1 MDGGCD
7 RYWGAN
13 FLRVFLFLLCKIC
26 VIYGL
31 IMLAEFEKQVSQTL
45 EEIKSQGLYKTERVI
60 TTPQDAHIAI
70 TGGRRVLN
78 MCANNYLGLADH
90 PALIAAAK
98 EALDTH
104 GFGMASVRF
113 ICGTQDIH
121 KELEAALT
129 KFLGT
134 EETILYPSC
143 FDANGGL
150 FETLLTEKDAVI
162 SDELNHAS
170 IIDGIRLCKA
180 QRFRYK
186 HNDMADLEA
195 QLRAAKDARF
205 RLIATDGCF
214 SMDGTIANLKEI
226 VDLAQKYDALTMI
239 DDAHATGFLGKTG
252 RGTHEYRGVMG
263 RIDIITGTLGKALGG
278 ASGGYTSGRKK
289 IVDLLRQRSRPYLFS
304 NTVAPPIVAASLKAL
319 ELLSASTE
327 LRDKLER
334 NTKYFRIALT
344 KSGLT
349 IKPGTHPIV
358 PIMLGDAAKSQKF
371 AARMLEKGVY
381 VIGFFYPVVPHGAA
395 RVRTQVSAAH
405 SREDLEFAVKAFA
418 ETNNELK

>member
-1 MDGGCD
+1 M
-7 RYWGAN
+7 
-13 FLRVFLFLLCKIC
+13 V
-26 VIYGL
+26 
-31 IMLAEFEKQVSQTL
+31 AEFAKQLSQTL
-45 EEIKSQGLYKTERVI
+45 EEIKSQGLFKTERVI
-60 TTPQDAHIAI
+60 TTPQEAHIAI
-70 TGGRRVLN
+70 TGGKRVLN

-150 FETLLTEKDAVI
+150 FETLLTEHDAVI

-195 QLRAAKDARF
+195 QLRAAQEARF
-205 RLIATDGCF
+205 RLVATDGCF
-214 SMDGTIANLKEI
+214 SMDGTIANLSDI
-226 VDLAQKYDALTMI
+226 CDLAEKYNALTMI

-278 ASGGYTSGRKK
+278 ASGGFTSGRKQ

-304 NTVAPPIVAASLKAL
+304 NTIAPPVVAASLKAL

-327 LRDKLER
+327 LRDKLEE
-334 NTKYFRIALT
+334 NTKFFRAALAER
-344 KSGLT
+344 SLT
-349 IKPGTHPIV
+349 IKPGVHPIV
-358 PIMLGDAAKSQKF
+358 PIMIGDAAKSQNF
-371 AARMLEKGVY
+371 AARVLEKGVY
-381 VIGFFYPVVPHGAA
+381 VIGFFYPVVPHGTA

-405 SREDLEFAVKAFA
+405 SREDLEFAVNAFA
-418 ETNNELK
+418 EVNEELK

>member
-1 MDGGCD
+1 M
-7 RYWGAN
+7 
-13 FLRVFLFLLCKIC
+13 I
-26 VIYGL
+26 
-31 IMLAEFEKQVSQTL
+31 AEFEKQLSQTL
-45 EEIKSQGLYKTERVI
+45 EEIKSQGLFKTERVI
-60 TTPQDAHIAI
+60 TSPQDAHIAI
-70 TGGRRVLN
+70 TGGKRVLN

-90 PALIAAAK
+90 PALVAAAK

-170 IIDGIRLCKA
+170 IIDGVRLCKA
-180 QRFRYK
+180 RRFRYK
-186 HNDMADLEA
+186 HNDMDDLEA
-195 QLRAAKDARF
+195 QLRAAQDVRF
-205 RLIATDGCF
+205 RLVATDGCF
-214 SMDGTIANLKEI
+214 SMDGTIANLAAI
-226 VDLAQKYDALTMI
+226 CDLAEKYNALTMI
-239 DDAHATGFLGKTG
+239 DDAHATGFLGKAG

-278 ASGGYTSGRKK
+278 ASGGFTSGRKE

-304 NTVAPPIVAASLKAL
+304 NTIAPPVVAASLKAL

-327 LRDKLER
+327 LRDKLEE
-334 NTKYFRIALT
+334 NTKFFRAALT
-344 KSGLT
+344 ERGLT
-349 IKPGTHPIV
+349 IKPGVHPIV
-358 PIMLGDAAKSQKF
+358 PIMIGDAAKSQKF
-371 AARMLEKGVY
+371 AARMLEKGIY
-381 VIGFFYPVVPHGAA
+381 VIGFFYPVVPHGTA

-418 ETNNELK
+418 EIDQELRDS

>member
-1 MDGGCD
+1 M
-7 RYWGAN
+7 
-13 FLRVFLFLLCKIC
+13 V
-26 VIYGL
+26 
-31 IMLAEFEKQVSQTL
+31 AEFEKQLSQTL
-45 EEIKSQGLYKTERVI
+45 EEIKSQGLFKTERVI

-70 TGGRRVLN
+70 TGGKRVLN

-90 PALIAAAK
+90 PALIAAAR
-98 EALDTH
+98 EALNTH

-121 KELEAALT
+121 KELEAELT

-134 EETILYPSC
+134 EDTILYPSC

-150 FETLLTEKDAVI
+150 FETLLSEKDAVI

-186 HNDMADLEA
+186 HNDTDDLEA

-205 RLIATDGCF
+205 RLVATDGCF
-214 SMDGTIANLKEI
+214 SMDGTIANLSAI
-226 VDLAQKYDALTMI
+226 CDLAETYNALTMI

-278 ASGGYTSGRKK
+278 ASGGFTSGRKE

-304 NTVAPPIVAASLKAL
+304 NTIAPPVVAASLKAL

-327 LRDKLER
+327 LRDKLEE
-334 NTKYFRIALT
+334 NTKYFRAALT
-344 KSGLT
+344 ERGLT
-349 IKPGTHPIV
+349 IKPGVHPIV
-358 PIMLGDAAKSQKF
+358 PIMIGDAAKSQEF
-371 AARMLEKGVY
+371 AAGMLEKGVY
-381 VIGFFYPVVPHGAA
+381 VIGFFYPVVPHGTA

-418 ETNNELK
+418 QVNEKLRDYSG

>member
-1 MDGGCD
+1 M
-7 RYWGAN
+7 
-13 FLRVFLFLLCKIC
+13 V
-26 VIYGL
+26 
-31 IMLAEFEKQVSQTL
+31 AEFEKQLSQTL
-45 EEIKSQGLYKTERVI
+45 EEIKAEGLFKTERVI
-60 TTPQDAHIAI
+60 TTPQDAHIGI
-70 TGGRRVLN
+70 TGGKRVLN

-150 FETLLTEKDAVI
+150 FETLLAEKDAVI

-186 HNDMADLEA
+186 HNNMDDLEA
-195 QLRAAKDARF
+195 QLRAAQDARF

-214 SMDGTIANLKEI
+214 SMDGTIANLAAI
-226 VDLAQKYDALTMI
+226 CDLAEKYGAMTMI

-252 RGTHEYRGVMG
+252 RGTHEFRGVMG

-278 ASGGYTSGRKK
+278 ASGGFTSGRKE

-304 NTVAPPIVAASLKAL
+304 NTIAPPVVAASLKAL

-327 LRDKLER
+327 LRDKLEE
-334 NTKYFRIALT
+334 NTKFFRVALT
-344 KSGLT
+344 ERGLT
-349 IKPGTHPIV
+349 IKPGVHPIV
-358 PIMLGDAAKSQKF
+358 PIMIGDAAKSQKF

-381 VIGFFYPVVPHGAA
+381 VIGFFYPVVPHGTA
-395 RVRTQVSAAH
+395 RIRTQVSAAH
-405 SREDLEFAVKAFA
+405 SRQDLEFAVNAFA
-418 ETNNELK
+418 DVNAELK

>member
-1 MDGGCD
+1 M
-7 RYWGAN
+7 
-13 FLRVFLFLLCKIC
+13 V
-26 VIYGL
+26 
-31 IMLAEFEKQVSQTL
+31 AEFEKQVSQTL
-45 EEIKSQGLYKTERVI
+45 EEIKSQGLFKTERVI
-60 TTPQDAHIAI
+60 TSPQDAHIAI
-70 TGGRRVLN
+70 TGGKRVLN

-121 KELEAALT
+121 KDLEAALT

-150 FETLLTEKDAVI
+150 FETLLTDNDAVI

-180 QRFRYK
+180 QRFRCK
-186 HNDMADLEA
+186 HNDMADLET
-195 QLRAAKDARF
+195 QLSAAKNANF

-214 SMDGTIANLKEI
+214 SMDGTIANLAPI
-226 VDLAQKYDALTMI
+226 CDLAEKYNALTMI

-278 ASGGYTSGRKK
+278 ASGGFTSGRKE

-304 NTVAPPIVAASLKAL
+304 NTIAPPVAAASLKAL
-319 ELLSASTE
+319 ELLSGSTE
-327 LRDKLER
+327 LRDELEE
-334 NTKYFRIALT
+334 NTKYFRGALT
-344 KSGLT
+344 ERGLT
-349 IKPGTHPIV
+349 IKPGVHPIV
-358 PIMLGDAAKSQKF
+358 PIMIGDAAKSQKF
-371 AARMLEKGVY
+371 AARMLDKGVY
-381 VIGFFYPVVPHGAA
+381 VIGFFYPVVPHGTA
-395 RVRTQVSAAH
+395 RIRTQVSAAH
-405 SREDLEFAVKAFA
+405 SREDLEFAVHAFV
-418 ETNNELK
+418 EVNQELT

>member
-1 MDGGCD
+1 MICNFGFAMI
-7 RYWGAN
+7 AN
-13 FLRVFLFLLCKIC
+13 FDEQL
-26 VIYGL
+26 
-31 IMLAEFEKQVSQTL
+31 SQTL
-45 EEIKSQGLYKTERVI
+45 EDIKSQGLYKTERVI

-70 TGGRRVLN
+70 TGGKRVLN

-121 KELEAALT
+121 KELEAALS

-150 FETLLTEKDAVI
+150 FETLLAEQDAVI

-195 QLRAAKDARF
+195 QLRAAQDARF

-214 SMDGTIANLKEI
+214 SMDGTIANLSDI
-226 VDLAQKYDALTMI
+226 CQLAEKYNALTMI

-278 ASGGYTSGRKK
+278 ASGGFTSGRKE

-304 NTVAPPIVAASLKAL
+304 NTIAPPVVAASLKAL

-327 LRDKLER
+327 LRDKLEE
-334 NTKYFRIALT
+334 NTKFFRAALT
-344 KSGLT
+344 ERGLT
-349 IKPGTHPIV
+349 IKPGVHPIV
-358 PIMLGDAAKSQKF
+358 PIMIGDAAKSQKF
-371 AARMLEKGVY
+371 ATRMLEKGVY
-381 VIGFFYPVVPHGAA
+381 VIGFFYPVVPLGTA

-405 SREDLEFAVKAFA
+405 SREDLEFATNVFA
-418 ETNNELK
+418 EVNEELK

>member
-1 MDGGCD
+1 
-7 RYWGAN
+7 
-13 FLRVFLFLLCKIC
+13 
-26 VIYGL
+26 
-31 IMLAEFEKQVSQTL
+31 MLAEFEKQLSQTL
-45 EEIKSQGLYKTERVI
+45 EDIESQGLYKTERII

-70 TGGRRVLN
+70 TGGKRVLN

-98 EALDTH
+98 DALDTH

-121 KELEAALT
+121 KELEAALS

-150 FETLLTEKDAVI
+150 FETLLSEQDAII

-214 SMDGTIANLKEI
+214 SMDGTIADLSSI
-226 VDLAQKYDALTMI
+226 CDLAQKYNALTMI

-278 ASGGYTSGRKK
+278 ASGGFTSGRKE

-304 NTVAPPIVAASLKAL
+304 NTIAPPVVAASLKAL
-319 ELLSASTE
+319 ELLTASTE
-327 LRDKLER
+327 LRDKLEE
-334 NTKYFRIALT
+334 NTKFFRSGLT
-344 KSGLT
+344 ERGLT
-349 IKPGTHPIV
+349 IKSGVHPIV
-358 PIMLGDAAKSQKF
+358 PIMIGDAAKSQKF

-381 VIGFFYPVVPHGAA
+381 VIGFFYPVVPHGTA

-405 SREDLEFAVKAFA
+405 SREDLEFATNAFA
-418 ETNNELK
+418 EVNEELK

>member
-1 MDGGCD
+1 MT
-7 RYWGAN
+7 
-13 FLRVFLFLLCKIC
+13 
-26 VIYGL
+26 
-31 IMLAEFEKQVSQTL
+31 AEFEKHLSQTL
-45 EEIKSQGLYKTERVI
+45 EEIKSQGLFKTERII
-60 TTPQDAHIAI
+60 TSPQDAHIAI
-70 TGGRRVLN
+70 TGGKRVLN

-90 PALIAAAK
+90 PALITAAR

-121 KELEAALT
+121 KQLEAALT

-150 FETLLTEKDAVI
+150 FETLLIEKDAMI

-186 HNDMADLEA
+186 HNDMSDLEA

-214 SMDGTIANLKEI
+214 SMDGTIANLGEI
-226 VDLAQKYDALTMI
+226 VDLARKYDALTMI

-263 RIDIITGTLGKALGG
+263 KIDIITGTLGKALGG
-278 ASGGYTSGRKK
+278 ASGGFTSGRKE

-304 NTVAPPIVAASLKAL
+304 NSVAPHIVAASLKAL
-319 ELLSASTE
+319 EILSASTE
-327 LRDKLER
+327 LRDKLEE
-334 NTKYFRIALT
+334 NTKYFRAALAER
-344 KSGLT
+344 GLT
-349 IKPGTHPIV
+349 IKAGTHPIV
-358 PIMLGDAAKSQKF
+358 PIMIGDAAKSQKF

-381 VIGFFYPVVPHGAA
+381 VIGFFYPVVPHGTA

-405 SREDLEFAVKAFA
+405 SREDLEFAVNAFA
-418 ETNNELK
+418 ETNEELKNR

>member
-1 MDGGCD
+1 M
-7 RYWGAN
+7 
-13 FLRVFLFLLCKIC
+13 V
-26 VIYGL
+26 
-31 IMLAEFEKQVSQTL
+31 AEFENQVSQTL
-45 EEIKSQGLYKTERVI
+45 EEIKSQGLFKTERVI
-60 TTPQDAHIAI
+60 TSPQDAHIAI
-70 TGGRRVLN
+70 TGGKRVLN

-150 FETLLTEKDAVI
+150 FETLLGEKDAVI

-186 HNDMADLEA
+186 HNDMADVEA
-195 QLRAAKDARF
+195 KLKEASGARF

-214 SMDGTIANLKEI
+214 SMDGTIAELGAI
-226 VDLAQKYDALTMI
+226 CDLAEKYRALTMI
-239 DDAHATGFLGKTG
+239 DDAHASGFLG
-252 RGTHEYRGVMG
+252 
-263 RIDIITGTLGKALGG
+263 
-278 ASGGYTSGRKK
+278 
-289 IVDLLRQRSRPYLFS
+289 
-304 NTVAPPIVAASLKAL
+304 
-319 ELLSASTE
+319 
-327 LRDKLER
+327 
-334 NTKYFRIALT
+334 
-344 KSGLT
+344 
-349 IKPGTHPIV
+349 
-358 PIMLGDAAKSQKF
+358 
-371 AARMLEKGVY
+371 
-381 VIGFFYPVVPHGAA
+381 
-395 RVRTQVSAAH
+395 
-405 SREDLEFAVKAFA
+405 
-418 ETNNELK
+418 